1 MPAPDLIAG
10 FYSSSG
16 TLAGVQV
23 LGVIAIPFSLASG
36 IALQD
41 ASANWWV
48 LTIGTDGRLSTQQVT
63 F

>member
-10 FYSSSG
+10 FYSTSG
-16 TLAGVQV
+16 TIVGVQV

-41 ASANWWV
+41 SGFNWWV
-48 LTIGTDGRLSTQQVT
+48 LTIGTDGRLSTVQVT